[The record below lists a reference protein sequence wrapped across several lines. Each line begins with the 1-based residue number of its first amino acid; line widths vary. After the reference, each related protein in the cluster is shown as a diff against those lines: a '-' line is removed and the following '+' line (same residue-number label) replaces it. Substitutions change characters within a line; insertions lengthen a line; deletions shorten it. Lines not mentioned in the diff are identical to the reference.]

1 MYSKKANNEANS
13 IPYLGHFLTDLMM
26 IDAAYS
32 DRMVEKSHGGK
43 DGGKLIN
50 FEKRRKEFDLLRTIL
65 TLQND
70 CAKNPHIR
78 SANVSAMFSTWIS
91 FVQPL
96 TEQQGFELSQMAE
109 SDSNIEQEPLNSRL
123 AGNVMEHSF
132 STLLADQEK
141 SESSTSSEGSLD
153 IIKDEVDE
161 VASAEEINRNKTPPT
176 LKRYSRSTGDD
187 PTESI
192 MARVSVEDGASALTS
207 GINYRTIKIR
217 EYDRV
222 NHIII
227 TTLDKYSLPS
237 THIDKWKLLQRT
249 DNGTDLNF
257 PNNSSI
263 YHAVS
268 GYTGVISLIIKRKT
282 QKEVEEEEMR
292 AANKK
297 NKLYLTQT
305 LTSKY
310 KLCYASKLF

>member
-1 MYSKKANNEANS
+1 M
-13 IPYLGHFLTDLMM
+13 FT
-26 IDAAYS
+26 
-32 DRMVEKSHGGK
+32 
-43 DGGKLIN
+43 IN
-50 FEKRRKEFDLLRTIL
+50 G
-65 TLQND
+65 
-70 CAKNPHIR
+70 NP
-78 SANVSAMFSTWIS
+78 
-91 FVQPL
+91 
-96 TEQQGFELSQMAE
+96 
-109 SDSNIEQEPLNSRL
+109 NI
-123 AGNVMEHSF
+123 
-132 STLLADQEK
+132 
-141 SESSTSSEGSLD
+141 
-153 IIKDEVDE
+153 
-161 VASAEEINRNKTPPT
+161 
-176 LKRYSRSTGDD
+176 
-187 PTESI
+187 
-192 MARVSVEDGASALTS
+192 ALTS